1 MPQKHSLKRKTK
13 ASELESPMTGMLE
26 LFEQEFKTTMINMII
41 ALMAKVDSSIR
52 TREMEIL
59 TLEIRNTSRN
69 EKCL

>member
-1 MPQKHSLKRKTK
+1 
-13 ASELESPMTGMLE
+13 MTGMLE

-41 ALMAKVDSSIR
+41 ALMTKVDSSIR